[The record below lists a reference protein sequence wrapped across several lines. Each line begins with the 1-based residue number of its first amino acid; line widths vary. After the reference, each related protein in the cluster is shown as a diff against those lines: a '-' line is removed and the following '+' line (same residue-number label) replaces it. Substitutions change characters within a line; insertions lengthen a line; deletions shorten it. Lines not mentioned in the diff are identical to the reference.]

1 MADSKHSKH
10 KDVLNQL
17 KGLAASGIIA
27 QKSTGMVYLDID
39 DDFIMKSLEVLR
51 PIGYIKPTFLHL
63 PSAPILID
71 NMLWFR
77 EEVPYFKSYHIGAHI
92 VIAED
97 HEMKENGGEMSH
109 IGERVHF
116 ELVEAEI
123 SYPEDREGGVEA
135 LYKMRVQSGGLERLR
150 RDLTGLETPLRGF
163 FILLAIRIYG

>member
-27 QKSTGMVYLDID
+27 QKSTGIVYLDID

-51 PIGYIKPTFLHL
+51 PLGYIKPTFLHH
-63 PSAPILID
+63 
-71 NMLWFR
+71 
-77 EEVPYFKSYHIGAHI
+77 HIGAHI

-116 ELVEAEI
+116 ELVNGEI

-150 RDLTGLETPLRGF
+150 RDLTGLETPLGGF